1 MSELLDL
8 VLSAH
13 GCLERW
19 REVQI
24 IDLKLSTT
32 GGLFRIKGFPEGLPN
47 VSMHIQAQRPAVTIT
62 PYKTSDGRG
71 YFTPKSVWI
80 EDGEGSVIDERS
92 DPRASFAGHV
102 RATQWDQLQ
111 RHWYPGMEETCD
123 AKAA

>member
-1 MSELLDL
+1 MPGTLAR
-8 VLSAH
+8 SADYR
-13 GCLERW
+13 LEA
-19 REVQI
+19 
-24 IDLKLSTT
+24 IDNGRFISNQ
-32 GGLFRIKGFPEGLPN
+32 GLPGRP
-47 VSMHIQAQRPAVTIT
+47 SERLQAQPPAATIT

-80 EDGEGSVIDERS
+80 EDGEGSVIEERS